1 MELEEFEE
9 LCGNV
14 PINDLKKIKEYINK
28 NFVSKDKIRERIE
41 QLRMSGGSNG
51 RDNTENLVRELVSE
65 ILQEL
70 LEE

>member
-1 MELEEFEE
+1 MSNEEFEE
-9 LCGNV
+9 LFGNV
-14 PINDLKKIKEYINK
+14 PFENINKIKEYINK